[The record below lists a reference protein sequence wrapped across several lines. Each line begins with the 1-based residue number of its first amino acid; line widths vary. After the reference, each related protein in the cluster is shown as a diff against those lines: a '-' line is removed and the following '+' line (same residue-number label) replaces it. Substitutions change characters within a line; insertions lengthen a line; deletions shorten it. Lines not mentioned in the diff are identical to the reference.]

1 MILILFFSK
10 KNPSKAHVLKIP
22 IKATI
27 YMDFIS
33 SYLLHNSHLMHDN
46 KIDY

>member
-1 MILILFFSK
+1 MTLVHTFFK
-10 KNPSKAHVLKIP
+10 KIPPKAHVLKIP
-22 IKATI
+22 TKATI

-33 SYLLHNSHLMHDN
+33 SYLLHNSHLTHDN